1 MNMQDFSET
10 LKNGLSCRIDWLS
23 FTILE
28 GDDVEAVLD
37 DFGFLMS
44 DFHTC
49 PKGANGYRQMLLL
62 NGSTLRVLY
71 DGNEGMGVHFDVSGS
86 AMSDLFMYFRRSL
99 EVPTPFGTDAIDMDV
114 QIMSELLTRV
124 DRLGHVTRLD
134 LAIDNVNDIFFS
146 LDDLVDIL
154 KAQQFV
160 SKFRSWRDLSEYTT
174 SGDVKGHT
182 LYLGSRT
189 SDIMLRVYDKQA
201 EQGVGFPWV
210 RWELE
215 LKDQR
220 ASQALALMLSGASIG
235 SICLG
240 ILKNYFRI
248 IILDDVNKSRC
259 STDIEYARF
268 LSGVESLRLYVPKSD
283 KTLDDKREW
292 IVRQVMPT
300 MTALIMANDGDIS
313 FLTNEIDVHA
323 GRMSRKLQQ
332 MVTAKNPN
340 WRDELFDLTH

>member
-1 MNMQDFSET
+1 MQDFSET

-86 AMSDLFMYFRRSL
+86 AIADLFMYFRRSL
-99 EVPTPFGTDAIDMDV
+99 EVPTPFGTDAIDMDIQV
-114 QIMSELLTRV
+114 MSELLSRV

-134 LAIDNVNDIFFS
+134 LAIDNVNDLFFT
-146 LDDLVDIL
+146 LDELVGIL
-154 KAQQFV
+154 KDQRFV
-160 SKFRSWRDLSEYTT
+160 SKFRSWRDLAEYTT
-174 SGDVKGHT
+174 GGEVRGHT

-189 SDIMLRVYDKQA
+189 SDIMLRVYDKQV
-201 EQGVGFPWV
+201 EQGVDFSWV

-215 LKDQR
+215 LKDER

-248 IILDDVNKSRC
+248 IVLDDVNKSRC
-259 STDIEYARF
+259 TTDIKYARF
-268 LSGVESLRLYVPKSD
+268 LSGVESLRLYIPKAD

-332 MVTAKNPN
+332 MVTAKNPD
-340 WRDELFDLTH
+340 WREELYAITH

>member
-1 MNMQDFSET
+1 MQDFSET
-10 LKNGLSCRIDWLS
+10 LNNGLSCRIDWLS

-44 DFHTC
+44 DFHAC

-99 EVPTPFGTDAIDMDV
+99 EVSTPFGTDAIDIDLHV
-114 QIMSELLTRV
+114 MSELLSRV

-134 LAIDNVNDIFFS
+134 LAIDNIDDIYFS

-160 SKFRSWRDLSEYTT
+160 SKFRSWRDLAEYTT
-174 SGDVKGHT
+174 GGEVRGHT

-189 SDIMLRVYDKQA
+189 SDIMLRVYDKQV
-201 EQGVGFPWV
+201 EQGVDFSWV

-215 LKDQR
+215 LKDER

-248 IILDDVNKSRC
+248 IILDDTNKSRC

-268 LSGVESLRLYVPKSD
+268 LSGVESLRLYIPKAD